1 MKEKKKNL
9 ILIIIVAVI
18 NLSLVGLLIYGIV
31 QRNIKSDTEQPNDS
45 NPPETI
51 TPSDSNTGTDETEGI
66 VPPITPSDPIDKTE
80 ESEKADVEF
89 DIGDYKPVPK
99 DPTVE
104 DVEIEYGTKEVD
116 TNA

>member
-1 MKEKKKNL
+1 MKVKKKNL
-9 ILIIIVAVI
+9 ILIIIIAVI

-31 QRNIKSDTEQPNDS
+31 QKNINSDTKQPDGS
-45 NPPETI
+45 NLPETI
-51 TPSDSNTGTDETEGI
+51 IPSESTPDTDETEEI
-66 VPPITPSDPIDKTE
+66 VPPITPSDPTNKTE
-80 ESEKADVEF
+80 DSEKADVEF

>member
-1 MKEKKKNL
+1 MKVKKKNL
-9 ILIIIVAVI
+9 VLIVIVAVI

-31 QRNIKSDTEQPNDS
+31 QKNNDSDAKQPNDS

-51 TPSDSNTGTDETEGI
+51 IPSDSKTDTDETEGI
-66 VPPITPSDPIDKTE
+66 VPPITPSDPTDETD

-89 DIGDYKPVPK
+89 DIGDYKPVSK

-104 DVEIEYGTKEVD
+104 DVEIEYGTKEVE